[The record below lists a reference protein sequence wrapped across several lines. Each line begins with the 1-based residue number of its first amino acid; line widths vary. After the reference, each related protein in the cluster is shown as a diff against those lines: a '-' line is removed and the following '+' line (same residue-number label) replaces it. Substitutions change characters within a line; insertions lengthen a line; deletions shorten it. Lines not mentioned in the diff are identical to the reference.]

1 MEKTVEEVGGG
12 GRVGAGERVLREED
26 VAWVEA
32 EQRGQVWLE

>member
-1 MEKTVEEVGGG
+1 VEEAVEEFGGS

-32 EQRGQVWLE
+32 EQSGQVWLE